1 MATSWSMLRCTLT
14 ITAPPTKPST
24 RYAISSSQTHS
35 MGITSAVFHFK
46 LQIRGQGK
54 ICILDIDVQGVQT
67 VKKSKLDA
75 KYMFIAP
82 PSIKE
87 LENRLRGRG
96 TETAEKIKIRLENA
110 VAELAYSKQE
120 GNFDFVLV
128 NDDLEESFVKIAQV
142 LQGWFPEL
150 DLYLG

>member
-1 MATSWSMLRCTLT
+1 M
-14 ITAPPTKPST
+14 
-24 RYAISSSQTHS
+24 
-35 MGITSAVFHFK
+35 
-46 LQIRGQGK
+46 QIRGQGK